1 MKNNNNNNI
10 THLTNNINIQ
20 NNNIINNLSSQSNPQ
35 NTSSSTS
42 SQQQTQPQLKY
53 PLDYVSSEI
62 YTQEDILET
71 QYIENI
77 LRNDYNLFESEEE
90 SKLREEIL
98 NSLGTCVKN
107 AVYKMAI
114 ELNYPEDS
122 ALEAGG
128 KIFTFGSYRL
138 GIVGPGDDIDVL
150 CVGPDFCERDKFYK
164 KMVEE
169 LEKEKKI
176 TQIFKVDSA
185 YVPIIKIVFNNI
197 PIDILVARLS
207 KSQIGKNLTSLEDDS
222 ILKNCDE
229 KCILSLNGCRVT
241 DKILSIVSQ
250 VIDTNDFKLTLRAI
264 KLWAKKRGIYSNS
277 FGFPGGVAW
286 AILVVKVCQTFP
298 KLKPNKLI
306 RKFFDFYANWDW
318 ANPIIINKE
327 EINKVVDFDCPVEVW
342 KIEKQK
348 NKCKFYIITPSFPV
362 QNTNYNTNEIT
373 KRVMIDEFKYFY
385 DFTQKIDYKN
395 KNEKKFTWFNLF
407 KEFDIFN
414 SFECLLEV
422 DVLGRNQNDFKYW
435 DGYIESHLRYL
446 INDFILFPQIKLR
459 PYTNHLGLKDNDFE
473 FQKNFFF
480 GIDFEDPNI
489 IFEGLTDEEKEKKK
503 IIDLRQ
509 IYKKFIHQ
517 MNIQRRNK
525 ETMNLRV
532 SIRTIDNLPEEIK
545 QKYLIK
551 KT

>member
-1 MKNNNNNNI
+1 MNNQINPNLNNNSQSNNLNKDINIYTNSNEMNNNNFNSNNKINNHIEGSNNSQNNSINNNMNLNENSDNNIINNHINNNSIKNNNINNQNNDEIMMNNIGNNNQNNNI
-10 THLTNNINIQ
+10 MNSNNFSGNSNNNTLENNNLMITNNNSNLQNNKEIFNPFIQQNIIQNNNIAANNDNINNNIQ
-20 NNNIINNLSSQSNPQ
+20 NNNIINNLSSQSIPQ
-35 NTSSSTS
+35 NISSSTS

-53 PLDYVSSEI
+53 PLDYISSET

-71 QYIENI
+71 KYIENI

-122 ALEAGG
+122 AQEAGG

-229 KCILSLNGCRVT
+229 
-241 DKILSIVSQ
+241 
-250 VIDTNDFKLTLRAI
+250 
-264 KLWAKKRGIYSNS
+264 
-277 FGFPGGVAW
+277 
-286 AILVVKVCQTFP
+286 
-298 KLKPNKLI
+298 
-306 RKFFDFYANWDW
+306 
-318 ANPIIINKE
+318 
-327 EINKVVDFDCPVEVW
+327 
-342 KIEKQK
+342 
-348 NKCKFYIITPSFPV
+348 
-362 QNTNYNTNEIT
+362 
-373 KRVMIDEFKYFY
+373 
-385 DFTQKIDYKN
+385 
-395 KNEKKFTWFNLF
+395 
-407 KEFDIFN
+407 
-414 SFECLLEV
+414 
-422 DVLGRNQNDFKYW
+422 
-435 DGYIESHLRYL
+435 
-446 INDFILFPQIKLR
+446 
-459 PYTNHLGLKDNDFE
+459 
-473 FQKNFFF
+473 
-480 GIDFEDPNI
+480 
-489 IFEGLTDEEKEKKK
+489 
-503 IIDLRQ
+503 
-509 IYKKFIHQ
+509 
-517 MNIQRRNK
+517 
-525 ETMNLRV
+525 
-532 SIRTIDNLPEEIK
+532 
-545 QKYLIK
+545 
-551 KT
+551 